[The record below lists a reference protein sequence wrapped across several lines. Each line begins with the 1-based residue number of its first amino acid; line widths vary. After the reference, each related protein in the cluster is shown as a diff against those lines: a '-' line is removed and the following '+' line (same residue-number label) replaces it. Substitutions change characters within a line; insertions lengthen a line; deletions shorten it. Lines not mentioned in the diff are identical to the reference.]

1 MRALLSYRIDNMTD
15 TPGAAWS
22 NDMKALE
29 LNVSRKM
36 FNYFVFHGN
45 YRISE
50 TRFAATASGER
61 KDLLQRFEG
70 TVELPVWDVLSLN
83 VYRYEDNRAME
94 RRLMILP
101 MTAI

>member
-1 MRALLSYRIDNMTD
+1 
-15 TPGAAWS
+15 
-22 NDMKALE
+22 
-29 LNVSRKM
+29 M

-70 TVELPVWDVLSLN
+70 IVELPVGMFCRLN
-83 VYRYEDNRAME
+83 GSIVTKIIGRME

-101 MTAI
+101 MTVI